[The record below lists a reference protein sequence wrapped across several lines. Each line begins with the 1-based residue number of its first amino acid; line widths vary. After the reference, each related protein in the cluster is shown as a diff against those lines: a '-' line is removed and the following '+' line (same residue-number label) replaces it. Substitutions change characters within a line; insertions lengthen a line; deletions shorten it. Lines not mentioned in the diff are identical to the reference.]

1 MAFWDLNRWCND
13 MIHHGYWRL
22 EGCRGAAVTHG
33 GSTVSRLLRADG
45 CRIGMDVACCHECFD
60 DPLPSYYFGLLIFG
74 WPLSLLLFG
83 FQPPTAL
90 FATISFVINI
100 DES

>member
-1 MAFWDLNRWCND
+1 
-13 MIHHGYWRL
+13 
-22 EGCRGAAVTHG
+22 
-33 GSTVSRLLRADG
+33 
-45 CRIGMDVACCHECFD
+45 MDVACCHECFD